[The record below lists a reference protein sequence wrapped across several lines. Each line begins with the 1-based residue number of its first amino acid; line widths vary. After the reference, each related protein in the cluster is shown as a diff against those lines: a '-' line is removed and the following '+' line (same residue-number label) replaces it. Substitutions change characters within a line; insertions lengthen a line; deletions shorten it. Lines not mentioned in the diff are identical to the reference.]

1 MVLSDNRKPHEC
13 RKYSATT
20 VEASEPYQFFFIER
34 YAEAFM
40 AGIDAFVDAVEN
52 RTPPVVG
59 FEDGRQALILAEA
72 AYLSLRE
79 GRMVN
84 VNEIG

>member
-1 MVLSDNRKPHEC
+1 
-13 RKYSATT
+13 KYSATT

-34 YAEAFM
+34 YAEAFI

-52 RTPPVVG
+52 GTPPVVG